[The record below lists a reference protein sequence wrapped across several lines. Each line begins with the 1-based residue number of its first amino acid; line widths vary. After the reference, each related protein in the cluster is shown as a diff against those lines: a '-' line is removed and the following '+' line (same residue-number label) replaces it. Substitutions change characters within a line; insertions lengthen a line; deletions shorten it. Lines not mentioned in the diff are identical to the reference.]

1 MPGSDP
7 YRGELEAALHR
18 NEQLS
23 RENAQ
28 LLAEL
33 DAAKVPRR
41 NKTYRA
47 SVFAALSVVCA
58 AVAGL
63 VALQPER
70 TFRCG
75 SQTSV
80 ARHDI
85 QSLHQVS
92 EMYRASNPGAP
103 CPTVD
108 ELIKKRELSRTS
120 SRVDP
125 WGHPYKV
132 FCGADETVTASAG
145 PDGQPGT
152 GDDLVYGLVP

>member
-1 MPGSDP
+1 MPGNDP

-18 NEQLS
+18 NEELS

-28 LLAEL
+28 LRAEF
-33 DAAKVPRR
+33 DAAKVPGRSR
-41 NKTYRA
+41 AYRA
-47 SVFAALSVVCA
+47 SVFAALGIVCA
-58 AVAGL
+58 AVAG
-63 VALQPER
+63 VAALQPER

-103 CPTVD
+103 CPTAD

-120 SRVDP
+120 PRVDP
-125 WGHPYKV
+125 WGHPYKI
-132 FCGADETVTASAG
+132 FCGADETVTVSAG

-152 GDDLVYGLVP
+152 GDDLVYGVDP